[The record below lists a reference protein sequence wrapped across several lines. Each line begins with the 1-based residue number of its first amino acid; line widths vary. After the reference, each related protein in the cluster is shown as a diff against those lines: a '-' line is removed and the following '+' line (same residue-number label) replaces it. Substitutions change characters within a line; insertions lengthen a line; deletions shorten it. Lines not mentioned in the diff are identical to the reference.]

1 MQDFKSF
8 YSDASGGEGERCNYP
23 TRLDTYGCGC
33 AHDCGYCYAKSLL
46 DFRGLWHPESPSV
59 ASTDYI
65 SRKLKKVKKGTVLR
79 LGGMTDC
86 FQPIEEVYG
95 ATKQLIQML
104 NARGIEYLIVT
115 KSGLVADRRYMR
127 ILDPEL
133 AHIQITVTSTS
144 DEPNFLGEKATP
156 PTKRIEAAET
166 LSKAGYDVSLRISPY
181 LPELVDMERLNR
193 VQVGKCLV
201 EFLRVNH
208 WIEKW
213 LGQGKFTTW
222 TVKSG
227 GYRHLPLSV
236 KIACLED
243 FKFPEMT
250 VCEDV
255 PEHYE
260 WFRENYN
267 NNPDDCCNLRRE
279 HATDARA

>member
-1 MQDFKSF
+1 MANDFKSF
-8 YSDASGGEGERCNYP
+8 FADAGGGEGERCNYT

-33 AHDCGYCYAKSLL
+33 AHDCAYCYAKSLL
-46 DFRGLWHPESPSV
+46 DFRGLWHPDKPGV

-65 SRKLKKVKKGTVLR
+65 SRKLRKVKPGTILR

-95 ATKQLIQML
+95 ATAQALRIM
-104 NARGIEYLIVT
+104 NARKIGYLIVT
-115 KSGLVADRRYMR
+115 KSDLVASRKYMR
-127 ILDPEL
+127 LLDPEL

-144 DEPNFLGEKATP
+144 DEPNFLKEKATP
-156 PTKRIEAAET
+156 PSLRIQAAET

-181 LPELVDMERLNR
+181 IPELIDMGRLNAID
-193 VQVGKCLV
+193 VDKCLV

-213 LGQGKFTTW
+213 MGDGFGRW

-227 GYRHLPLSV
+227 GYRHLPLHA
-236 KIACLED
+236 KRELLGGFE
-243 FKFPEMT
+243 FPQMT

-260 WFRENYN
+260 WFERNYN
-267 NNPDDCCNLRRE
+267 ANPDDCCNLRKVI
-279 HATDARA
+279 